1 MKVKEVAGRN
11 VGEEREGHV
20 ITAERVEYVAG
31 MERIGSVMD
40 AMGLW
45 EYQGKGTFV
54 SKRRKISKMKVK
66 IVGPDVEA
74 NKVHVIG
81 AERMECVA
89 ERGKIGSEKDVT
101 GAWEK
106 MGRGMFVSKS
116 HGTFEGYAFAISN
129 FIQFCLKTYRCW

>member
-45 EYQGKGTFV
+45 EYQGKDTFV
-54 SKRRKISKMKVK
+54 SK
-66 IVGPDVEA
+66 
-74 NKVHVIG
+74 
-81 AERMECVA
+81 
-89 ERGKIGSEKDVT
+89 
-101 GAWEK
+101 
-106 MGRGMFVSKS
+106 
-116 HGTFEGYAFAISN
+116 
-129 FIQFCLKTYRCW
+129 